1 VYVLTANLIEVK
13 MMRHY
18 IEKDFNL

>member
-1 VYVLTANLIEVK
+1 VYVLTANLIKVK
-13 MMRHY
+13 IMRHC